1 MMCLLP
7 DLVFV
12 NLSCFRW
19 RIFPP
24 WGLHERACPF
34 LPKENEGLCVITT
47 SQWLRLQ
54 WGRGELRSP
63 RVGSPLYSKR
73 YKEEFSGRMQAKTVT
88 INTQHKEMQ
97 DILISQEEE
106 NQYLIGKIKNRRHPI
121 EITQGVSMRL
131 PTGTEFNPFGEA
143 APQEAMGNENLAKSS
158 GRVR

>member
-1 MMCLLP
+1 
-7 DLVFV
+7 
-12 NLSCFRW
+12 
-19 RIFPP
+19 
-24 WGLHERACPF
+24 
-34 LPKENEGLCVITT
+34 
-47 SQWLRLQ
+47 
-54 WGRGELRSP
+54 
-63 RVGSPLYSKR
+63 
-73 YKEEFSGRMQAKTVT
+73 MQAKTVT